1 MTAAA
6 SMLVLRLEPQLRRA
20 LLGDEPLTLGAR
32 AYDLLQALAERRE
45 RVVSKNELM
54 DIVWPDVVVEE
65 NNLQVQISSLRK
77 ALGPAAITTVPGRG
91 YRFTAEVETATPTV
105 TTAPAQPKPLADV
118 AEALIGRA
126 DELAQLATLLREV
139 RLITL
144 AGPGGIGK
152 TRLAL
157 AAAAAARDALADGMT
172 VVDLAPLP
180 TGANAEAIAAAVA
193 RALDLRFDVD
203 RPSVQA
209 LASAM
214 RYQSLLLVLDNC
226 EHLLAGA
233 AEVASTLLAAA
244 PGLHVLATSQE
255 PLNLAEEHVLRL
267 PLLALPPSQDL
278 ENAQHYGA
286 VALFVARAKAAD
298 RRFVFDASNREA
310 VVEICARLDGLPL
323 AIELAAARVPALG
336 VAGLQAR
343 LDERLRLLTG
353 GRRDAAARQQTLRAS
368 LEWSLGLLSDDER
381 TVFCSLGV
389 FAGGFTIELAQDVA
403 SNAAIDRWAV
413 LDVLASLVDKSLVV
427 ADAADPPRYALLE
440 SARALAIELLQSSG
454 QWPIKRAAHA
464 VAMACLLQH
473 VDQLFYTSNDY
484 SPAQTRLLREIE
496 NLRAALAWCEECGDS
511 LMAVRLLGPSCR
523 LWNRCGLAGEASSRF
538 AALAP
543 LVDASV
549 PAQDAAL
556 FWLGMVVVAPE
567 SPPAAVVAATT
578 YAVKGFHALGDQPHE
593 AYAWC
598 WRAIVAGQRGN
609 LAQARKDAD
618 AAAALEQADWP
629 PLLRAMILLA
639 DCSVH
644 TRAGDQARAR
654 AVREAALM
662 LVRASGDHPNIQFNL
677 RKLADADL
685 AAGDFDALMRSSEA
699 LIADARAHG
708 PAWAARL
715 GEGYRS
721 VALLAAGRLDEAASA
736 ASLALPAWR
745 TAGWTGW
752 LIDHL
757 AWLAAARSQAPLAAQ
772 LLGCADAQH
781 ARVGRERRA
790 SEQRAVSAALRL
802 IEPTLPSHELEHWR
816 RAGRELD
823 DDAVLVALQAFP
835 APRL

>member
-6 SMLVLRLEPQLRRA
+6 STLVLRLEPQRRRA
-20 LLGDEPLTLGAR
+20 LLGGEPLTLGAR

-45 RVVSKNELM
+45 RVVSKHELM
-54 DIVWPDVVVEE
+54 DLVWPDVVVEE

-77 ALGPAAITTVPGRG
+77 ALGPTAITTIPGRG
-91 YRFTAEVETATPTV
+91 YRFTCEVQTATPSLTPARPQ
-105 TTAPAQPKPLADV
+105 APQGTPD
-118 AEALIGRA
+118 ALIGRA
-126 DELAQLATLLREV
+126 DELAQLATLLRQT

-157 AAAAAARDALADGMT
+157 AAAAAARDAHADGT
-172 VVDLAPLP
+172 AVVDLAPLP
-180 TGANAEAIAAAVA
+180 LGANADAIASAVA
-193 RALDLRFDVD
+193 LALDLRFDID
-203 RPSVQA
+203 RPSTQA
-209 LASAM
+209 VAFAL

-226 EHLLAGA
+226 EHLLVGA
-233 AEVASTLLAAA
+233 AELTATLLATA
-244 PGLHVLATSQE
+244 PNLHVLATSQE

-278 ENAQHYGA
+278 DNAQRYGA
-286 VALFVARAKAAD
+286 VALFVARAAAAD

-336 VAGLQAR
+336 VAGLRAR

-353 GRRDAAARQQTLRAS
+353 GRRDAATRQQTLRAS
-368 LEWSLGLLSDDER
+368 LEWSLALLTEEER
-381 TVFCSLGV
+381 SVFCSLGV
-389 FAGGFTIELAQDVA
+389 FAGGFTIELAQDMA

-413 LDVLASLVDKSLVV
+413 LDLLASLVDKSLVV
-427 ADAADPPRYALLE
+427 VDAADPPRYALLE
-440 SARALAIELLQSSG
+440 SARALAIELLQTSG
-454 QWPIKRAAHA
+454 QWPAKRAAHA
-464 VAMACLLQH
+464 LAMAALLHH
-473 VDQLFYTSNDY
+473 VDRLFYTSNDY

-496 NLRAALAWCEECGDS
+496 NLRAALAWCDECGDA

-543 LVDASV
+543 LIDPSV
-549 PAQDAAL
+549 PANDAAL

-578 YAVKGFHALGDQPHE
+578 YAVKAFRALGDQPHE

-629 PLLRAMILLA
+629 PLLRAMILLT

-644 TRAGDQARAR
+644 TRAGNTARAR

-699 LIADARAHG
+699 LIADARDHG
-708 PAWAARL
+708 PPWAARL

-721 VALLAAGRLDEAASA
+721 VALLADGRLDEAAKA
-736 ASLALPAWR
+736 AYVALPAWR
-745 TAGWTGW
+745 AAGWTGW

-790 SEQRAVSAALRL
+790 SEQRAVSTALRL
-802 IEPTLPSHELEHWR
+802 IEAVLPSHELEHWR

-823 DDAVLVALQAFP
+823 EDAVLLALQTTA